1 MIQWVNIFL
10 SGRFFL
16 SLQGKQLYAMP
27 IITITNPQS
36 GLLNPYMRL
45 TDTQLRNRLNPAEG
59 IIIVESPKV
68 ITTAIDSGFTPL
80 SLLAEAKH
88 LNGDASPIADRLLAM
103 GLPVYT
109 GSRELLA
116 GITGYTLTRGVLCAM
131 RRPADA
137 DFNTMVTNGKRLAV
151 LHGISDATNIG
162 AIVRSAAALDMDGI
176 ILSGGACDV
185 WNRRAIR
192 VSMGGVFKIP
202 ICRAL
207 DNAQSI
213 PSLLRTMGME
223 CVALALRNDSLR
235 LDSPE
240 LQQARRLAI
249 VLGEE
254 GYGLPQQ
261 IISDC
266 RYTATIP
273 MARGIDSL
281 NVAAAAAIAFFA
293 LQPR

>member
-1 MIQWVNIFL
+1 
-10 SGRFFL
+10 
-16 SLQGKQLYAMP
+16 
-27 IITITNPQS
+27 
-36 GLLNPYMRL
+36 MRL
-45 TDTQLRNRLNPAEG
+45 TDVQLRNRLNPAEG

-68 ITTAIDSGFTPL
+68 ITTAIDSGCIPL

-88 LNGDASPIADRLLAM
+88 LNGDASPIVDRLLSM
-103 GLPVYT
+103 GLPIYT

-162 AIVRSAAALDMDGI
+162 AVVRSAAALDIAGI

-185 WNRRAIR
+185 WNRRSIR

-202 ICRAL
+202 ICRAP

-213 PSLLRTMGME
+213 PSLLRSMGME

-273 MARGIDSL
+273 MARSIDSL

-293 LQPR
+293 LQLR

>member
-1 MIQWVNIFL
+1 
-10 SGRFFL
+10 
-16 SLQGKQLYAMP
+16 MP
-27 IITITNPQS
+27 LITITDPQA
-36 GLLNPYMRL
+36 GALTPYLRL
-45 TDTQLRNRLNPAEG
+45 TDTQLRNRLRPSEG

-68 ITTAIDSGFTPL
+68 ITTALDSGCTPL

-88 LNGDASPIADRLLAM
+88 LHGDAAPIAERLLAM

-137 DFNTMVTNGKRLAV
+137 DFGTMVATGNRLAV

-162 AIVRSAAALDMDGI
+162 AIVRSAAALGMDGI

-202 ICRAL
+202 ICRAPQA
-207 DNAQSI
+207 DDSI
-213 PSLLRTMGME
+213 PGLLQSKGMD
-223 CVALALRNDSLR
+223 CVALALRDDSLH
-235 LDSPE
+235 LDFPG
-240 LQQARRLAI
+240 LQEAGHLAVI
-249 VLGEE
+249 LGEE
-254 GYGLPQQ
+254 GYGLPDR
-261 IISDC
+261 IISGC

-273 MARGIDSL
+273 MSRGMDSL

-293 LQPR
+293 LRTA